1 MNKYKKI
8 STFSLQIY
16 FLCYTSVTER
26 LRSDFL
32 MKKILLTCALLFLFP
47 LSANAET
54 ETVNTSEDSTAATE
68 QTTETTS
75 DNQSD
80 SSTTDESSTT
90 ATTEDSTAS
99 TTSSSE
105 LENVE
110 VKDIEKAKEKTIKKV
125 EKETGVKQTSEE
137 VTTDNDPEQI
147 RKTLKES
154 DLSSIM
160 SQKEIDSYTD
170 QQLLNAMKLT
180 NRMGSDIWGLDVGG
194 YARILQALYKDKT
207 LSWDKIENILNFD
220 PNRYGNAI
228 EMIDDV
234 DSLQAY
240 LNALYPSDSSFM
252 AVRNM
257 SREELINVLKYISP
271 IQEEIIGTGN
281 SFFPGIIAWISRYA
295 EDDDIRNGV
304 TPSTTTSE
312 SVSGSTSEQAVSS
325 TNSAE
330 NKAAAKEDTNDK
342 ILGILPK
349 TGEERRTW
357 LTVAGVIILALIAF
371 VMIRRNRKK

>member
-1 MNKYKKI
+1 
-8 STFSLQIY
+8 
-16 FLCYTSVTER
+16 
-26 LRSDFL
+26 

-47 LSANAET
+47 LNANAET
-54 ETVNTSEDSTAATE
+54 EAINKSEDSTAATE
-68 QTTETTS
+68 QTTTDTTS
-75 DNQSD
+75 ENQSD
-80 SSTTDESSTT
+80 STATEESSTT
-90 ATTEDSTAS
+90 TTSEEASAT

-105 LENVE
+105 VKNVE
-110 VKDIEKAKEKTIKKV
+110 VKDIEKAKEKTIKKI
-125 EKETGVKQTSEE
+125 EKETGVKQTDEA
-137 VTTDNDPEQI
+137 VTNEIDPVEI
-147 RKTLKES
+147 RKILKEN

-160 SQKEIDSYTD
+160 SEKEIDSYTD
-170 QQLLNAMKLT
+170 QQLIDAMKLT
-180 NRMGSDIWGLDVGG
+180 DRMGRDVWGFDIGG

-220 PNRYGNAI
+220 PNSYSNAI
-228 EMIDDV
+228 EMIDDI

-252 AVRNM
+252 AVRKM

-271 IQEEIIGTGN
+271 IQEEMIGTGN

-295 EDDDIRNGV
+295 DDDDIRNGV
-304 TPSTTTSE
+304 TPSTTTNDTN
-312 SVSGSTSEQAVSS
+312 SGTTSGQSVSS

-330 NKAAAKEDTNDK
+330 NKAPADDNKNDK

-349 TGEERRTW
+349 TGEERKTW

-371 VMIRRNRKK
+371 IMVRRNRKK

>member
-1 MNKYKKI
+1 
-8 STFSLQIY
+8 
-16 FLCYTSVTER
+16 
-26 LRSDFL
+26 

-54 ETVNTSEDSTAATE
+54 EALNTSEDSTVATE
-68 QTTETTS
+68 QTTDTS
-75 DNQSD
+75 SENQSD
-80 SSTTDESSTT
+80 TTATEESSTT
-90 ATTEDSTAS
+90 ATTEDTTAT

-110 VKDIEKAKEKTIKKV
+110 VKDIEKAKEKTIKKA
-125 EKETGVKQTSEE
+125 EKEMGVKKTDEE
-137 VTTDNDPEQI
+137 VTNENDPDQI
-147 RKTLKES
+147 RKILKEN

-160 SQKEIDSYTD
+160 SEKEIDSYTD
-170 QQLLNAMKLT
+170 QQLINAMKLT
-180 NRMGSDIWGLDVGG
+180 DRMGRDIWGLDIGG

-207 LSWDKIENILNFD
+207 LSWDKIENILNFN
-220 PNRYGNAI
+220 PNNYSNAI

-271 IQEEIIGTGN
+271 IQEKIIGTGN

-304 TPSTTTSE
+304 TPSTTTND
-312 SVSGSTSEQAVSS
+312 SVSGSTSEEVASS
-325 TNSAE
+325 TSAAE
-330 NKAAAKEDTNDK
+330 NKAPAQDDKNDK
-342 ILGILPK
+342 VLGFLPK

-371 VMIRRNRKK
+371 IMIRRNRKR